1 MWNFFS
7 NIRGRKSIGIVKDAE
22 ENVDIRRGSN
32 RRQKGDHI
40 KMHEMG
46 EACSTRGRMR
56 NMYKTLV
63 RRPNRRGEDNTG
75 IGFTELW

>member
-1 MWNFFS
+1 
-7 NIRGRKSIGIVKDAE
+7 
-22 ENVDIRRGSN
+22 VDIRRGSN

-75 IGFTELW
+75 IGFTEL